1 MFLFWRQSIL
11 VTKLE
16 PSFQGFAS
24 FQRIRGDDVLFKVCT
39 MHYMLG
45 YCVWP
50 PGLCCHN
57 EPFGFGGLSLCKKA
71 LQAIFHKKWRIFM
84 CIYICRLPF
93 MQQKAV
99 LLFVFLCRSGD
110 WSWMWIWGGQSN
122 ALLGLDNQCMAQI
135 PLSENTLATQL
146 IINSIFF
153 EGCFF
158 SCQLVLGWGRSKAA
172 QWSLCVT
179 LMSLL
184 ESRRAPNSH
193 VPTTDVVAALKGD
206 K

>member
-84 CIYICRLPF
+84 SIYICRLPF

-110 WSWMWIWGGQSN
+110 TG
-122 ALLGLDNQCMAQI
+122 AECE
-135 PLSENTLATQL
+135 SEEAKAMLCWVW
-146 IINSIFF
+146 IINA
-153 EGCFF
+153 
-158 SCQLVLGWGRSKAA
+158 W
-172 QWSLCVT
+172 
-179 LMSLL
+179 
-184 ESRRAPNSH
+184 
-193 VPTTDVVAALKGD
+193 LKFHSARTHWQPS
-206 K
+206 